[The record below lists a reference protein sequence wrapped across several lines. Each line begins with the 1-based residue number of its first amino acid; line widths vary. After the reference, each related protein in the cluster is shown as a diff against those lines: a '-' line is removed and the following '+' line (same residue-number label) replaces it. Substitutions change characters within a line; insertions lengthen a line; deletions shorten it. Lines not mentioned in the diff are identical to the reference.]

1 MVVFL
6 LFTHTFP
13 VAHKMSKYVSII
25 DEINLKSN
33 RFIYELMVSIMDVD
47 KSQNKLILV
56 HFVSFFALLFL
67 RVLFFI
73 VRPRKIEVSSNFD
86 QHTIQGSQVILL
98 CKVSTNEWC
107 ETKSWNENY
116 VVKFRGNDRK
126 MLSLQSFWPLSICRY
141 FRSFVGVFFSSFAF
155 VRFQFYVE
163 NQKSWNKRNRVR

>member
-1 MVVFL
+1 MTTLKSTLSLTLTRQELGATFECRVESEALESTVRNSVKIDLQGKWQEKKKKNQLLFKMVVFL

-98 CKVSTNEWC
+98 CKVSTNE
-107 ETKSWNENY
+107 
-116 VVKFRGNDRK
+116 
-126 MLSLQSFWPLSICRY
+126 
-141 FRSFVGVFFSSFAF
+141 
-155 VRFQFYVE
+155 
-163 NQKSWNKRNRVR
+163 